1 MRLIDA
7 DNIYNVG
14 DFVILNEDGNAYVSL
29 ADICKIIDIQ
39 PTVYDVDKVIEQL
52 NNIKKY
58 NLNLADIMLDIQANG
73 TNRHF
78 ICLEDAIEIIKAGGN
93 LELSEHSESQGD

>member
-14 DFVILNEDGNAYVSL
+14 NFVILHKDGNAYVSL

-39 PTVYDVDKVIEQL
+39 PTAYDVDKVVSQL
-52 NNIKKY
+52 RKDKFIDCETVLSDVHQGY
-58 NLNLADIMLDIQANG
+58 NAGLS
-73 TNRHF
+73 R
-78 ICLEDAIEIIKAGGN
+78 AIEIVKAGGKNDNN
-93 LELSEHSESQGD
+93 L

>member
-14 DFVILNEDGNAYVSL
+14 DFVILHKDGNAYVPL

-39 PTVYDVDKVIEQL
+39 PTAYDVDKVVSQL
-52 NNIKKY
+52 RKDKFIDCETVLSDVHQGY
-58 NLNLADIMLDIQANG
+58 NAGLS
-73 TNRHF
+73 R
-78 ICLEDAIEIIKAGGN
+78 AIEIVRAGGKN
-93 LELSEHSESQGD
+93 DD

>member
-14 DFVILNEDGNAYVSL
+14 DFIILNEDGNAYVSL

-39 PTVYDVDKVIEQL
+39 PTAYDVDKIVEKL
-52 NNIKKY
+52 NKIKKY
-58 NLNLADIMLDIQANG
+58 NLDLADMMLDIQANG

-78 ICLEDAIEIIKAGGN
+78 ICLEDAIEIVKAGGN
-93 LELSEHSESQGD
+93 S

>member
-39 PTVYDVDKVIEQL
+39 PTAYDVDKIVEKL
-52 NNIKKY
+52 NKIKKY
-58 NLNLADIMLDIQANG
+58 NLNLADMMLDIQANG

-78 ICLEDAIEIIKAGGN
+78 ICLEDAIEIVKAGGN
-93 LELSEHSESQGD
+93 S

>member
-39 PTVYDVDKVIEQL
+39 PTAYDVDKIVEKL
-52 NNIKKY
+52 NKIKKY
-58 NLNLADIMLDIQANG
+58 NLNLADAMLDIQANG

-78 ICLEDAIEIIKAGGN
+78 ICLEDAINIVKAGGN
-93 LELSEHSESQGD
+93 S

>member
-39 PTVYDVDKVIEQL
+39 PTAYDVDKIVEKL
-52 NNIKKY
+52 NKIKKY
-58 NLNLADIMLDIQANG
+58 NLNLADMMLDIQANG

-78 ICLEDAIEIIKAGGN
+78 ICLEDAIKIVKAGGN
-93 LELSEHSESQGD
+93 S